1 MARRLLALVL
11 VLAVTVSGFQPAYG
25 STDSPA
31 AIAKMTQADG
41 SDCPKSSEDD
51 CCDQTDKTKRL
62 CQWND
67 ACASRCHVNA
77 GLEAVAFAPLVSIA
91 MAGLMAFHEPTP
103 LPTRRAVPHF
113 RPPIL

>member
-11 VLAVTVSGFQPAYG
+11 VLAVTVSGFQPGYG
-25 STDSPA
+25 STDAP
-31 AIAKMTQADG
+31 AIAEMTQADG
-41 SDCPKSSEDD
+41 SDCPKSSVDD
-51 CCDQTDKTKRL
+51 CCDETDKTKRL

-77 GLEAVAFAPLVSIA
+77 GPEAVAFAP
-91 MAGLMAFHEPTP
+91 GLMAFQEPTP